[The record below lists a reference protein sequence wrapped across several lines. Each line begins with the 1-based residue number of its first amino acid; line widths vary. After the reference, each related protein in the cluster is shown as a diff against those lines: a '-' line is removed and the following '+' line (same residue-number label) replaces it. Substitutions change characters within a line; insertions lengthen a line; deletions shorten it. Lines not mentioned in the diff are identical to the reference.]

1 MNISFLLGAGFSQ
14 AAELRIR
21 KRENGK
27 EGVNDKI
34 GTIKE
39 KDYFVGTDKMLHKN
53 QNNNRNLNDYWSLTC
68 NIIHDYVAK
77 CKKINIEF
85 DYESFYDY
93 LVLCLR
99 MDEYMIKKYPLLR
112 NEKIENTLYQIT
124 DLYMQ
129 LVAWIVLPDNANTY
143 YDYNT
148 SKYEYFKKWIIA
160 LQNNKNKIFVNTL
173 NHDLLI
179 ESIFSE
185 QNIND
190 GFTLLETSYQ
200 VETDENGKKEPIPF
214 YDKEAYLKKRSSK
227 NINLIKL
234 HGSFDYYKDSNEHKL
249 LKCPRGAA
257 IHWIEKRNSQSV
269 IENYAPQFL
278 VGNRTKLDEYETP
291 YYKDRHDIFKN
302 ILSESDVLVVVGY
315 GWGDN
320 GINNDINEYFKGK
333 LLYVV
338 DPKANKMSEEIKD
351 KCSFLSDRVKFLNK
365 SIEDLTYNDFMQI
378 NQDFL

>member
-1 MNISFLLGAGFSQ
+1 MNISFLLGAGFSR
-14 AAELRIR
+14 AAGLSLRDD
-21 KRENGK
+21 
-27 EGVNDKI
+27 VNKKI
-34 GTIKE
+34 KTINE
-39 KDYFVGTDKMLHKN
+39 QNYFVSIDNMLYKKR
-53 QNNNRNLNDYWSLTC
+53 NNNKNMSDYWPLMC
-68 NIIHDYVAK
+68 NVIHDYVKK
-77 CKKINIEF
+77 CDNLKLKF

-93 LVLCLR
+93 LVWCIKI
-99 MDEYMIKKYPLLR
+99 DEQIIGKYDLLR
-112 NEKIENTLYQIT
+112 SSEIDNTLFQLS

-129 LVAWIVLPDNANTY
+129 LVTWVVLPDNANTY

-179 ESIFSE
+179 ESIFYE

-190 GFTLLETSYQ
+190 GFVLSKTFFQ
-200 VETDENGKKEPIPF
+200 VEIEEGKKSFVPF
-214 YDKEAYLKKRSSK
+214 YDKAVYKKKRSSK

-234 HGSFDYYKDSNEHKL
+234 HGSFDYYKDSKEHKL

-278 VGNRTKLDEYETP
+278 VGNRIKLDEYETP
-291 YYKDRHDIFKN
+291 YYKDRHDIFKK
-302 ILSESDVLVVVGY
+302 ILSESKALFVIGY
-315 GWGDN
+315 GFGDD
-320 GINNDINEYFKGK
+320 GINNDINEHFNGN
-333 LLYVV
+333 LLYVI
-338 DPKANKMSEEIKD
+338 DPTTNEKSCAIKN
-351 KCSFLSDRVKFLNK
+351 KCSFLRDRVKFLNK

-378 NQDFL
+378 NQDFYSSI